1 MILDQSSLV
10 GLIIFATVA
19 SVFVFKERM
28 LFVIWAGVFGILTL
42 PDHLN
47 VTGGPILRLEDALNV
62 LLNEGLLT
70 IIALLVV
77 ASGLKRTGAI
87 AFLLDSMLSHTDSKF
102 TLRTKLI
109 SSTAALSGFFNNTPL
124 VAALV
129 PYINQFSYDHNFNKS
144 HLMMPLSF
152 AAILGGSC
160 TLIGTNTNLILDGWL
175 IKNGYHEG
183 FGIFEFTPIV
193 LPIILISLIF
203 LCIFTPYLIPTRNS
217 VLKKGRGLSGSIK
230 LMKVPEGSMLIG
242 KTISEAGL
250 RGLNSI
256 YLFEIKRGNQYL
268 TAVSSNMILELGDIL
283 VFVGDTDSKIIS
295 KSFDGLVPLNN
306 EDYPLNDKNNRIF
319 VEAVIT
325 EKFLLLAKS
334 IKESRFR
341 TLYGAA
347 IVSVARDGQKLTG
360 NLGKIIFKP
369 GDIVLLIARKD
380 FLVKA
385 QSINGFLIISKNPFF
400 YFPNR
405 SKVGL
410 AWLFTIWMFVSVL
423 FDWIDLF
430 VASSIAALTMF
441 LTGCCDR
448 KSLLH
453 EIDWNIIATLG
464 GLLIIGDAAIASGLS
479 SELGNAF
486 VNTVPSHSPYAYIGT
501 LFLLSSLASNALSA
515 KAGVLFILP
524 IAVGITE
531 LTGIEL
537 IPLVLTIMIAGSTA
551 ICTPLSYPTNLMVFG
566 PGSYVYS
573 DYIRLGLPIT
583 IIIGVI
589 TTIIIPLV
597 FHL

>member
-10 GLIIFATVA
+10 GLIIFLTIA
-19 SVFVFKERM
+19 SVFAFKERM
-28 LFVIWAGVFGILTL
+28 LLIIWAGVFGILTL
-42 PDHLN
+42 PEQLN
-47 VTGGPILRLEDALNV
+47 VVGGPILKLEDALNV
-62 LLNEGLLT
+62 LLNKGLLT
-70 IIALLVV
+70 IVALLVV

-87 AFLLDSMLSHTDSKF
+87 AFLLGRMLSHTDSKF
-102 TLRTKLI
+102 TLRAKLI
-109 SSTAALSGFFNNTPL
+109 SSTATLSGFFNNTPL
-124 VAALV
+124 VAALI
-129 PYINQFSYDHNFNKS
+129 PYINQFSYDYNFNKS

-193 LPIILISLIF
+193 LPIILFSLLF

-217 VLKKGRGLSGSIK
+217 VLKKGRGLSGNIK
-230 LMKVPEGSMLIG
+230 LMKVPERSRLIG
-242 KTISEAGL
+242 KTISDAGL

-268 TAVSSNMILELGDIL
+268 TAVSSNVVLELGDIL
-283 VFVGDTDSKIIS
+283 VFVGDTDSKIIP
-295 KSFDGLVPLNN
+295 KSFSGLVPLVDD
-306 EDYPLNDKNNRIF
+306 DYPLNDKNNRIF

-325 EKFLLLAKS
+325 EKFSLLAKT

-347 IVSVARDGQKLTG
+347 IVSVARDGEKLTG
-360 NLGKIIFKP
+360 KLGEIIFKP
-369 GDIVLLIARKD
+369 GDIILMIARKD

-400 YFPNR
+400 YFPNK
-405 SKVGL
+405 SKAGL
-410 AWLFTIWMFVSVL
+410 AWLFTIWMFLSVL

-430 VASSIAALTMF
+430 VASSIAAFTMV
-441 LTGCCDR
+441 LAGCCDR

-453 EIDWNIIATLG
+453 EIDWNIVATLG
-464 GLLIIGDAAIASGLS
+464 GLLIIGEAAIASGLS
-479 SELGNAF
+479 DELGNLF
-486 VNTVPSHSPYAYIGT
+486 VNIIPSHSPYAYIGS

-531 LTGIEL
+531 LIGIEL
-537 IPLVLTIMIAGSTA
+537 IPLILTIMIAGSTA
-551 ICTPLSYPTNLMVFG
+551 LCTPLSYPTNLMVFG
-566 PGSYVYS
+566 PGYYVYS

-583 IIIGVI
+583 LIIGII
-589 TTIIIPLV
+589 TTLVIPSV
-597 FHL
+597 FDL

>member
-1 MILDQSSLV
+1 MDQSLLI
-10 GLIIFATVA
+10 GLIIFATIA
-19 SVFVFKERM
+19 SVFALKQNM
-28 LFVIWAGVFGILTL
+28 IFVIWAGVLGILLL
-42 PDHLN
+42 PGYLN
-47 VTGGPILRLEDALNV
+47 VIGGPILELEDALNV

-87 AFLLDSMLSHTDSKF
+87 GFLLDRVLSITDSKF
-102 TLRTKLI
+102 TLRAKLI
-109 SSTAALSGFFNNTPL
+109 SSTAILSGFFNNTPL

-129 PYINQFSYDHNFNKS
+129 PYINQFSYEHNFNKS
-144 HLMMPLSF
+144 QLMMPISF

-175 IKNGYHEG
+175 IKNGYHDG

-193 LPIILISLIF
+193 LPIILICLVV

-217 VLKKGRGLSGSIK
+217 VLKKGQGLSGNIK
-230 LMKVPEGSMLIG
+230 LMKVPENSVLIG

-250 RGLNSI
+250 RGLKSI

-268 TAVSSNMILELGDIL
+268 TAVSSNVVLVSGDIL
-283 VFVGDTDSKIIS
+283 VFVGDTDSKITS
-295 KSFDGLVPLNN
+295 KSFTGLVSLVN
-306 EDYPLNDKNNRIF
+306 EDYPMNDKNNRIF

-325 EKFLLLAKS
+325 EKFSLLAKS

-347 IVSVARDGQKLTG
+347 IVSVARDGRKLEG
-360 NLGKIIFKP
+360 KLGGIIFKP
-369 GDIVLLIARKD
+369 GDLLLLIARKD

-385 QSINGFLIISKNPFF
+385 QSINDFFIISKNPFF

-405 SKVGL
+405 SKAGL
-410 AWLFTIWMFVSVL
+410 AWLFTIWMFGSVL

-430 VASSIAALTMF
+430 IASSIAAATMF

-448 KSLLH
+448 KSLLY

-464 GLLIIGDAAIASGLS
+464 GLLIIGEAAIASGLS
-479 SELGNAF
+479 DELGNLF
-486 VNTVPSHSPYAYIGT
+486 VNNMPSQSPYAYIGA

-524 IAVGITE
+524 IAVGISE
-531 LTGIEL
+531 LSGMEL
-537 IPLVLTIMIAGSTA
+537 IPFVLTIMIAGSTA

-566 PGSYVYS
+566 PGSYIYS

-597 FHL
+597 FNL

>member
-1 MILDQSSLV
+1 MTFI
-10 GLIIFATVA
+10 
-19 SVFVFKERM
+19 
-28 LFVIWAGVFGILTL
+28 IWAGVLGILIL
-42 PDHLN
+42 PGYLN
-47 VTGGPILRLEDALNV
+47 VIGGPILELEEALNV

-77 ASGLKRTGAI
+77 ASGLNRTGAI
-87 AFLLDSMLSHTDSKF
+87 AFLLDRVLSITDSNF
-102 TLRTKLI
+102 TLRAKLI
-109 SSTAALSGFFNNTPL
+109 SSTAILSGFFNNTPL

-129 PYINQFSYDHNFNKS
+129 PYINQFSYEHNFNKS
-144 HLMMPLSF
+144 QLMMPISF

-193 LPIILISLIF
+193 LPIILTCLFI
-203 LCIFTPYLIPTRNS
+203 LCFFTPYLIPTRNS
-217 VLKKGRGLSGSIK
+217 VLKKGKGLSGNIK
-230 LMKVPEGSMLIG
+230 LMKVPEDSVLIG

-268 TAVSSNMILELGDIL
+268 TAVSSNVILASGDIL
-283 VFVGDTDSKIIS
+283 VFVGDTDFKITS
-295 KSFDGLVPLNN
+295 KSFTGLVSLGNQ
-306 EDYPLNDKNNRIF
+306 DYPLNDKNNRIF

-325 EKFLLLAKS
+325 EKFPLLGKS

-347 IVSVARDGQKLTG
+347 IVSVARDGRKLQG
-360 NLGKIIFKP
+360 KLGKIIFKP
-369 GDIVLLIARKD
+369 GDILLLIARKD

-385 QSINGFLIISKNPFF
+385 QSINDFLIISKNPFY

-405 SKVGL
+405 SKAGF
-410 AWLFTIWMFVSVL
+410 AWLFTIWMFGSVL

-430 VASSIAALTMF
+430 IASSIAAATMF

-464 GLLIIGDAAIASGLS
+464 GLLIIGEAAIASGLS
-479 SELGNAF
+479 DELGNLF
-486 VNTVPSHSPYAYIGT
+486 VNNMPSQSPYAYIGA

-524 IAVGITE
+524 IAVGISE
-531 LTGIEL
+531 LSGMEL

-583 IIIGVI
+583 IIIGVV

-597 FHL
+597 FNL

>member
-1 MILDQSSLV
+1 MDQSLLI
-10 GLIIFATVA
+10 GAIIFTTIA
-19 SVFVFKERM
+19 SVFALKQNM
-28 LFVIWAGVFGILTL
+28 IFVIWAGVLGILIL
-42 PDHLN
+42 PGYLN
-47 VTGGPILRLEDALNV
+47 VIGGSVLELEDALNV

-87 AFLLDSMLSHTDSKF
+87 AFLLDQVLSITDSKF
-102 TLRTKLI
+102 TLRAKLI
-109 SSTAALSGFFNNTPL
+109 SSTAILSGFFNNTPL

-129 PYINQFSYDHNFNKS
+129 PYINQFSYEHNHNKS
-144 HLMMPLSF
+144 QLMMPISF

-193 LPIILISLIF
+193 LPIIVICLIF
-203 LCIFTPYLIPTRNS
+203 LCFFTPYLIPIRNS
-217 VLKKGRGLSGSIK
+217 VLKKGKGLSGNIK
-230 LMKVPEGSMLIG
+230 LMKVPENSILIG

-250 RGLNSI
+250 RGLDSI
-256 YLFEIKRGNQYL
+256 YLFEIKRGDQYL
-268 TAVSSNMILELGDIL
+268 TAVSSNVVLAAGDIL
-283 VFVGDTDSKIIS
+283 VFVGDTDSKITS
-295 KSFDGLVPLNN
+295 KSFTGLVSLGNK
-306 EDYPLNDKNNRIF
+306 DYPLNDKNNRIF

-325 EKFLLLAKS
+325 EKFSLLGKT

-347 IVSVARDGQKLTG
+347 IVSVARDGRKLQG
-360 NLGKIIFKP
+360 KLGGIIFKP

-385 QSINGFLIISKNPFF
+385 QSIRDFLIISQNPFF
-400 YFPNR
+400 YFPNK
-405 SKVGL
+405 SKAGF
-410 AWLFTIWMFVSVL
+410 AWLFTIWMFGSVL

-430 VASSIAALTMF
+430 VASSIAASTMF

-464 GLLIIGDAAIASGLS
+464 GLLIIGEAAIASGLS
-479 SELGNAF
+479 DELGNLF
-486 VNTVPSHSPYAYIGT
+486 VNLMPSQSPYAYIGA

-524 IAVGITE
+524 IAVGISE
-531 LTGIEL
+531 LAGIEL
-537 IPLVLTIMIAGSTA
+537 IPFVLTIMIAGSTA

-583 IIIGVI
+583 IIIGII

-597 FHL
+597 FNL

>member
-1 MILDQSSLV
+1 MDQSLLI
-10 GLIIFATVA
+10 GLIIFATIA
-19 SVFVFKERM
+19 SVFALKQNM
-28 LFVIWAGVFGILTL
+28 IFVIWAGVLGILL
-42 PDHLN
+42 SPGYLN
-47 VTGGPILRLEDALNV
+47 VIGGPILELEDALNV

-87 AFLLDSMLSHTDSKF
+87 GFLLDRVLSITDSKF
-102 TLRTKLI
+102 TLRAKLI
-109 SSTAALSGFFNNTPL
+109 SSTAILSGFFNNTPL

-129 PYINQFSYDHNFNKS
+129 PYINQFSYEHNFNKS
-144 HLMMPLSF
+144 QLMMPISF

-175 IKNGYHEG
+175 IKNGYHDG

-193 LPIILISLIF
+193 LPIILICLVV

-217 VLKKGRGLSGSIK
+217 VLKKGQGLSGNIK
-230 LMKVPEGSMLIG
+230 LMKVPENSVLIG

-250 RGLNSI
+250 RGLKSI

-268 TAVSSNMILELGDIL
+268 TAVSSNVVLVSGDIL
-283 VFVGDTDSKIIS
+283 VFVGDTDSKITS
-295 KSFDGLVPLNN
+295 KSFTGLVSLVN
-306 EDYPLNDKNNRIF
+306 EDYPMNDKNNRIF

-325 EKFLLLAKS
+325 EKFSLLAKS

-347 IVSVARDGQKLTG
+347 IVSVARDGRKLEG
-360 NLGKIIFKP
+360 KLGGIIFKP
-369 GDIVLLIARKD
+369 GDLLLLIARKD

-385 QSINGFLIISKNPFF
+385 QSINDFFIISKNPFF

-405 SKVGL
+405 SKAGL
-410 AWLFTIWMFVSVL
+410 AWLFTIWMFGSVL

-430 VASSIAALTMF
+430 IASSIAAATMF

-448 KSLLH
+448 KSLLY

-464 GLLIIGDAAIASGLS
+464 GLLIIGEAAIASGLS
-479 SELGNAF
+479 DELGNLF
-486 VNTVPSHSPYAYIGT
+486 VNNMPSKSPYAYIGA
-501 LFLLSSLASNALSA
+501 LFLLSSLASNALST

-524 IAVGITE
+524 IAVGISE
-531 LTGIEL
+531 LSGMEL
-537 IPLVLTIMIAGSTA
+537 IPFVLTIMIAGSTA

-566 PGSYVYS
+566 PGSYIYS

-597 FHL
+597 FNL